1 MLHLKRLEKSEACCL
16 LRPGLFV
23 DESDKLPVLL
33 GHGRAPAKEDGVVV
47 VVVVRGAT
55 DKARGQEALARG
67 RGRGRGRETV
77 CAACNEALAGHHAQR
92 RETA

>member
-55 DKARGQEALARG
+55 DKARGQEASRTS
-67 RGRGRGRETV
+67 RRKKRKHHETE
-77 CAACNEALAGHHAQR
+77 CH
-92 RETA
+92 